1 MTNTSLL
8 IVNNYSKK
16 FHVSLFKTNMPFN
29 DFIPYYALMQL
40 TGRLQ
45 ASKPGWICK

>member
-1 MTNTSLL
+1 
-8 IVNNYSKK
+8 
-16 FHVSLFKTNMPFN
+16 MPFN

-45 ASKPGWICK
+45 AIVNLAGFASDKNQPIHSFAD